1 MENLIL
7 IVDISSNSVKVALVS
22 ENLTL
27 NSLITQP
34 YKIINE
40 DIDGLAKRFDMNE
53 LWNKVLTGIQ
63 LLLQNYKS
71 KEFNIIG
78 ISTCAQRIAT
88 VFLDNSGREIYG
100 GPNTDVRGIDT
111 GYIIDDEFTEKE
123 LFEITGHSPSL
134 LFCLARLLWFKEE
147 DEENYNKIDKVL
159 MLDDWLI
166 YQFSGQLCTDL
177 SSAAESQLIDI
188 KKGEWSTE
196 IIQTFD
202 FNPEF
207 FPKIVESGSIIGDLK
222 TDLINRFNLKQKEI
236 PIIKTGG
243 DTQASLLGMGAIE
256 EGDIGINLGTT
267 SPLQLVVNKPII
279 DPYCNYWTSCHSL
292 NNKWLIE
299 AHAGNTGAAYNWF
312 KETFLKDITDDMD
325 VLIESYLRKTEPA
338 AFSTYAY
345 LGPERMNIKN
355 QTSLKRGVFIFP
367 PPSMLSEKLPKIEDF
382 ARSVIENIAFGIYEN
397 HQVLNSLTDFETKT
411 YCAGG
416 MAKSNEFCNILAN
429 VMNTEITS
437 PYIKESSFIGIALN
451 VLKGLEYYPDYRSII
466 TKFIKFV
473 SFNPTSSISQNYK
486 NIYNQWKYFKQKID
500 DL

>member
-1 MENLIL
+1 MENSIL
-7 IVDISSNSVKVALVS
+7 AVDISSNSVKVAVVS
-22 ENLTL
+22 ETLTL
-27 NSLITQP
+27 NSVIIQP

-40 DIDGLAKRFDMNE
+40 DIDGLARRFDMDD
-53 LWNKVLTGIQ
+53 LWKKILTGIQ
-63 LLLQNYKS
+63 LILQDHRS
-71 KEFNIIG
+71 KEYNIIG

-88 VFLDNSGREIYG
+88 VFLDNRGREIYG
-100 GPNTDVRGIDT
+100 GPNTDVRGIDV
-111 GYIIDDEFTEKE
+111 GYIIDDKFTDKE

-147 DEENYNKIDKVL
+147 DKESYDNIDKVL

-166 YQFSGQLCTDL
+166 YRLSGEFCTDL

-196 IIQTFD
+196 IIQAFD

-207 FPKIVESGSIIGDLK
+207 FPKIVESGSIIGDIK
-222 TDLINRFNLKQKEI
+222 TDLIKRFNLKQKEI

-256 EGDIGINLGTT
+256 EGDIGISLGTT

-292 NNKWLIE
+292 
-299 AHAGNTGAAYNWF
+299 GASYNWF

-325 VLIESYLRKTEPA
+325 VLIESYLRKTEPG

-345 LGPERMNIKN
+345 LGPEKMNIKN
-355 QTSLKRGVFIFP
+355 QTSIKRGVFIFP
-367 PPSMLSEKLPKIEDF
+367 PPSMLSEKLPKVEDF
-382 ARSVIENIAFGIYEN
+382 ARGVIENIAFGIYEN
-397 HQVLNSLTDFETKT
+397 HQVLNTLIDFETKT

-429 VMNTEITS
+429 VLNTEIAS

>member
-7 IVDISSNSVKVALVS
+7 VVDISSNSVKIALVS
-22 ENLTL
+22 EALTL
-27 NSLITQP
+27 NSVITQTFNV
-34 YKIINE
+34 INE
-40 DIDGLAKRFDMNE
+40 DIDGFAKRIDMNE
-53 LWNKVLTGIQ
+53 LWNKVSTGIQ
-63 LLLQNYKS
+63 LILQDYRS

-88 VFLDNSGREIYG
+88 VFLDNQGREIYG
-100 GPNTDVRGIDT
+100 GPNTDVRGIDA
-111 GYIIDDEFTEKE
+111 GYIIDDKFTEKE

-147 DEENYNKIDKVL
+147 DEDNYNKIDKVL

-166 YQFSGQLCTDL
+166 YKFSGEFCTDL

-207 FPKIVESGSIIGDLK
+207 FPNIIESGSIVGELK
-222 TDLINRFNLKQKEI
+222 TELIKSFNLKQKEI
-236 PIIKTGG
+236 PVIKTGG
-243 DTQASLLGMGAIE
+243 DTQASLLGMGVIE

-279 DPYCNYWTSCHSL
+279 DPYRNYWTSCHL
-292 NNKWLIE
+292 VNNKWLIE
-299 AHAGNTGAAYNWF
+299 AHAGNTGASYNWF
-312 KETFLKDITDDMD
+312 KEVFLKDITDDTD
-325 VLIESYLRKTEPA
+325 VLIESYLRKTEA
-338 AFSTYAY
+338 GTFSTYAY
-345 LGPERMNIKN
+345 LGPEKMNIKD
-355 QTSLKRGVFIFP
+355 QTSIKRGAFIFP
-367 PPSMLSEKLPKIEDF
+367 PPYMISEKLPKIEDF

-397 HQVLNSLTDFETKT
+397 HQDLNNLVDSETKT

-429 VMNTEITS
+429 VLNTKIGS

-451 VLKGLEYYPDYRSII
+451 VLKGLKYYPDYKSII
-466 TKFIKFV
+466 TKFIKFEN
-473 SFNPTSSISQNYK
+473 FNPTSSVSQNYK
-486 NIYNQWKYFKQKID
+486 KIYNQWKYFKQKID

>member
-7 IVDISSNSVKVALVS
+7 VVDISSNSVKIALVS
-22 ENLTL
+22 EALTL
-27 NSLITQP
+27 NSVITQTFNV
-34 YKIINE
+34 INE
-40 DIDGLAKRFDMNE
+40 DIDGFAKRIDMNE
-53 LWNKVLTGIQ
+53 LWNKVSTGIQ
-63 LLLQNYKS
+63 LILQDHRS
-71 KEFNIIG
+71 REFNIIG

-88 VFLDNSGREIYG
+88 VFLDNQGREIYG
-100 GPNTDVRGIDT
+100 GPNTDVRGIDA
-111 GYIIDDEFTEKE
+111 GYIIDDKFTEKE

-147 DEENYNKIDKVL
+147 DEDNYNKIDKVL

-166 YQFSGQLCTDL
+166 YKFSGEFCTDL

-207 FPKIVESGSIIGDLK
+207 FPNIIESGSIVGELK
-222 TDLINRFNLKQKEI
+222 TELIKSFNLKQKEI
-236 PIIKTGG
+236 PVIKTGG
-243 DTQASLLGMGAIE
+243 DTQASLLGMGVIE

-279 DPYCNYWTSCHSL
+279 DPYRNYWTSCHL
-292 NNKWLIE
+292 VNNKWLIE
-299 AHAGNTGAAYNWF
+299 AHAGNTGASYNWF
-312 KETFLKDITDDMD
+312 KEVFLKDITDDTD
-325 VLIESYLRKTEPA
+325 VLIESYLRKTEPGN
-338 AFSTYAY
+338 FSTYAY
-345 LGPERMNIKN
+345 LGPEKMNIKD
-355 QTSLKRGVFIFP
+355 QTSIKRGAFIFP
-367 PPSMLSEKLPKIEDF
+367 PPYMISEKLPKIEDF

-397 HQVLNSLTDFETKT
+397 HQVLKTIIDFKTKT

-429 VMNTEITS
+429 VLNTKIAS

-451 VLKGLEYYPDYRSII
+451 VLKGLEYYPDYKTII
-466 TKFIKFV
+466 TQLIKFEN
-473 SFNPTSSISQNYK
+473 FNPTSSISKNYK
-486 NIYNQWKYFKQKID
+486 GIYNQWKYFKQKID